1 MADLDVR
8 IVQMGARRLAY
19 VQEFGTVTGE
29 PEKVAWSKLGRWVR
43 AKGLTV
49 GPSGYHYF
57 GANDPPPTKD
67 GDRYG
72 YFSGVTVPQGVNP
85 EGDVKVKVLP
95 ASTYA
100 VVRFKGID
108 SIGSMWQAL
117 YNWVEKSGE
126 WSIAGHGLEELLTP
140 VDTDDVGKYPKT
152 MVFDLWLP
160 ICKRDAPKCSSCN
173 SVM

>member
-8 IVQMGARRLAY
+8 IVQMGERRLAY
-19 VQEFGTVTGE
+19 VQEFGTVMGE
-29 PEKVAWSKLGRWVR
+29 PEKLAWSKLGRWAR
-43 AKGLTV
+43 AKGLTA

-57 GANDPPPTKD
+57 SANDPPPMKE

-72 YFSGVTVPQGVNP
+72 YFSGVTVPPEVEP

-95 ASTYA
+95 SSTYA
-100 VVRFKGID
+100 VVRFKGLD
-108 SIGSMWQAL
+108 NIGSMWKAL
-117 YNWVEKSGE
+117 YDWVEKRGE

-140 VDTDDVGKYPKT
+140 VDTDDVDKSPET

-160 ICKRDAPKCSSCN
+160 ICKHGAR
-173 SVM
+173 